1 MNQKE
6 LFASSQIIS
15 FNPIIKE
22 NDETR
27 IQYFI
32 YLKKILQSLKWEK
45 RKYCKAQMKFY
56 KQVLCCEESIVNIN
70 TTSSIKKKFCIFI
83 PFDITCISAFND
95 DLDNKEIVKNIVKK
109 IASDVGLTADEA
121 KVFEKCFY
129 AAMGD
134 ESSWD
139 EILNSKFVNGVKT
152 ALKNIR
158 DNIEFIR
165 KKPYEMLITATMSA
179 GKSTVINS
187 LVGKNISLV
196 QNMACTSKIHTIV
209 SKHSEDGVISEYD
222 HDLSINATKDEL
234 LNDNEDNKTTKI
246 TVSTYFNS
254 KIGGQRVILYD
265 SPGVNSSENIEH
277 KQISTSMIRSKK
289 YNSLLYVLNA
299 TQLGTTDDDEHLSTV
314 KSYVGRKP
322 IIFVLNKIDRL
333 ISDDDNILDV
343 IENQRKYLISKG
355 FKKAIICP
363 VSARAAFLAKKSQCE
378 SLSRTEQREMDTFL
392 DKFEVQSLSEYY
404 EKTFNMNYKVDANN
418 ESQKLFKD
426 CGFAYFEEILKSL
439 IEWR

>member
-15 FNPIIKE
+15 FNPILKE
-22 NDETR
+22 NEETR
-27 IQYFI
+27 MQYFL
-32 YLKKILQSLKWEK
+32 YLKKMLQSLKWEK
-45 RKYCKAQMKFY
+45 RKYCKAQTKFY
-56 KQVLCCEESIVNIN
+56 KQVLCGEKRIVNAN
-70 TTSSIKKKFCIFI
+70 TISTLKKKFLIFV

-95 DLDNKEIVKNIVKK
+95 ALNNKKIVKNIVETM
-109 IASDVGLTADEA
+109 ASDVGLSAEEK

-139 EILNSKFVNGVKT
+139 EILNSKFVNGIKT

-158 DNIEFIR
+158 ENIEFIM

-196 QNMACTSKIHTIV
+196 QNMAYTSKIHTIV

-299 TQLGTTDDDEHLSTV
+299 T
-314 KSYVGRKP
+314 
-322 IIFVLNKIDRL
+322 
-333 ISDDDNILDV
+333 
-343 IENQRKYLISKG
+343 
-355 FKKAIICP
+355 
-363 VSARAAFLAKKSQCE
+363 
-378 SLSRTEQREMDTFL
+378 
-392 DKFEVQSLSEYY
+392 
-404 EKTFNMNYKVDANN
+404 
-418 ESQKLFKD
+418 
-426 CGFAYFEEILKSL
+426 
-439 IEWR
+439 